1 MADIKHQDLAVRV
14 PRDVRA
20 RASKA
25 GAEDFDWY
33 AGRLD
38 ESPACVRGSSP
49 SSHKS
54 GHLLAVQ
61 SHRKAR
67 SAPRRSVA
75 TLLVALRRHAASLT
89 RNVRA
94 SRRLPH

>member
-1 MADIKHQDLAVRV
+1 MTDIKRQDLAVRV

-25 GAEDFDWY
+25 GADDFDWY

-38 ESPACVRGSSP
+38 EASARTRVSSSP
-49 SSHKS
+49 SRKS
-54 GHLLAVQ
+54 GHRLAVR

-75 TLLVALRRHAASLT
+75 TLLVALRQRVALLT
-89 RNVRA
+89 PDR
-94 SRRLPH
+94 SR

>member
-1 MADIKHQDLAVRV
+1 MTDIKHQDLAVRV

-38 ESPACVRGSSP
+38 EASARTRGSS
-49 SSHKS
+49 SSS
-54 GHLLAVQ
+54 RNIGHRRAVR

-75 TLLVALRRHAASLT
+75 TLLVALRQRAALLT
-89 RNVRA
+89 
-94 SRRLPH
+94 PHRPR

>member
-1 MADIKHQDLAVRV
+1 MTDIKHQDLAVRV

-38 ESPACVRGSSP
+38 EASACARGSSP

-54 GHLLAVQ
+54 GHRLAVR

-75 TLLVALRRHAASLT
+75 ALLVALRQRAALLT
-89 RNVRA
+89 PDR
-94 SRRLPH
+94 SR

>member
-1 MADIKHQDLAVRV
+1 MTDIKHHGITVRV

-20 RASKA
+20 RAGKA

-38 ESPACVRGSSP
+38 ETPTRTRGASGSSIK
-49 SSHKS
+49 SSHRR
-54 GHLLAVQ
+54 AVQ

-75 TLLVALRRHAASLT
+75 TLFAAMWQRVALPTLHRPR
-89 RNVRA
+89 
-94 SRRLPH
+94 